1 MKINPNDHLAKVLHY
16 TVVQLYK
23 TISRYGAASILE
35 KLPQFCKCHFTF
47 FSLHRSQTALM
58 IRAPCRPCHLLQNSA
73 FFFAAVTYLTEAC
86 LPAMLRMQSTIWLH
100 WISVGGK
107 KQLNS
112 LNLCVHHF
120 WIAIFLFAMT
130 TFFLFFL
137 FLPVANYQI
146 MWLHSMFWCHNFTA
160 GNLT

>member
-1 MKINPNDHLAKVLHY
+1 MNPNDHLAKVLHY
-16 TVVQLYK
+16 TVVQLSK

-47 FSLHRSQTALM
+47 FSLRRSQTALM

-73 FFFAAVTYLTEAC
+73 FFFAAVTYLTETC
-86 LPAMLRMQSTIWLH
+86 LPAMLRMRSTIWLH

-107 KQLNS
+107 NS
-112 LNLCVHHF
+112 SIALTYVCVISELF
-120 WIAIFLFAMT
+120 PFAMT
-130 TFFLFFL
+130 TFFFFFL

-146 MWLHSMFWCHNFTA
+146 VWLHSMFWCHNFNP